1 MDKARL
7 TKIDALLQ
15 ESVDKGQFAG
25 VNALILKDGKEEY
38 YGQAGVADIEKG
50 IALNRDT
57 IFRLYSMSKPVTA
70 AAAMILVER
79 GMIDLLDPVE
89 KYLPGFKNQT
99 YYTDG
104 GVAKVEIA
112 MTIKDLLGMV
122 SGMPYGGAQGHAEI
136 KMQQL
141 WDEVAAG
148 QKAGKKMGTVEFAN
162 RMGQLPLAFAPGKKW
177 QYGVSAD
184 VMGAVIE
191 VVTGKNFG
199 AFLREE
205 IFEPLGMHD
214 TGFYLPEEKKNRF
227 AATYGLTAEGLVRWT
242 GAHLCILPEYHK
254 EPEFQSGGAG
264 LLSTIGDYGKFA
276 AMLANG
282 GEYNGV
288 RILSKRTVR
297 FMTQN
302 QLTEEQH
309 KYLTWDSLKGHGYG
323 NFMRVVEH
331 EGQAVS
337 IAPKGEFG
345 WDGWLG
351 TYFCVDPEDK
361 MVLLFF
367 VQRLDAGTTDYTRKF
382 RSMAYAALED

>member
-1 MDKARL
+1 MVQ
-7 TKIDALLQ
+7 TCIVYGCLQ
-15 ESVDKGQFAG
+15 
-25 VNALILKDGKEEY
+25 
-38 YGQAGVADIEKG
+38 
-50 IALNRDT
+50 
-57 IFRLYSMSKPVTA
+57 
-70 AAAMILVER
+70 
-79 GMIDLLDPVE
+79 
-89 KYLPGFKNQT
+89 
-99 YYTDG
+99 
-104 GVAKVEIA
+104 
-112 MTIKDLLGMV
+112 
-122 SGMPYGGAQGHAEI
+122 
-136 KMQQL
+136 
-141 WDEVAAG
+141 
-148 QKAGKKMGTVEFAN
+148 
-162 RMGQLPLAFAPGKKW
+162 
-177 QYGVSAD
+177 
-184 VMGAVIE
+184 
-191 VVTGKNFG
+191 
-199 AFLREE
+199 LR
-205 IFEPLGMHD
+205 
-214 TGFYLPEEKKNRF
+214 
-227 AATYGLTAEGLVRWT
+227 
-242 GAHLCILPEYHK
+242 
-254 EPEFQSGGAG
+254 
-264 LLSTIGDYGKFA
+264 
-276 AMLANG
+276 NG

>member
-7 TKIDALLQ
+7 AKIDALLQ
-15 ESVDKGQFAG
+15 EAVDKGQFAG
-25 VNALILKDGKEEY
+25 VNALVIRDGKEEY

-50 IALNRDT
+50 IGIARDT
-57 IFRLYSMSKPVTA
+57 IFRMFSMSKPVTA

-89 KYLPGFKNQT
+89 KYLPGFKDQT
-99 YYTDG
+99 CYTEG
-104 GVAKVEIA
+104 GVAKVEIPV
-112 MTIKDLLGMV
+112 TIKDLLGMV
-122 SGMPYGGAQGHAEI
+122 SGLPYGGAQGYAEI
-136 KMQQL
+136 RMQQL

-148 QKAGKKMGTVEFAN
+148 QREGRETGTVEFAN

-184 VMGAVIE
+184 IMGAVIE

-214 TGFYLPEEKKNRF
+214 TGFYLPEEKKHRF
-227 AATYGLTAEGLVRWT
+227 AATYRLTEKGLERWT

-264 LLSTIGDYGKFA
+264 LLSTIEDYAKFA
-276 AMLANG
+276 MMLANG
-282 GEYNGV
+282 GELDGK

-302 QLTEEQH
+302 QLSDEQK
-309 KYLTWDSLKGHGYG
+309 KYMTWDSLKGHGYG

-331 EGQAVS
+331 EGMTVS

-361 MVLLFF
+361 MVLMFF
-367 VQRLDAGTTDYTRKF
+367 VQRIDAGTTDYTRRF